1 MVHGTPITSG
11 VFGRLGAVVNS
22 PCDRVCAGISCNIC
36 IYQSVC
42 CILKNSAFAILGRR
56 TPILGEETMGKSIAF
71 VGTNLRRKVAL
82 GLLFCGAM
90 TLFAGSSRA
99 LAADDTIN
107 IGVVLPTTGSESKPG
122 TYQKEGIE
130 LAIKQI
136 NDAGGIMVKSKGKKL
151 KINEIFYDDGS
162 DSKKSASLA
171 ERSMSSDNVVAVLG
185 GYSTAL
191 GTAESVMADRYKTPW
206 ITTGAGATAI
216 FAKGYQYAF
225 GTLSPVA
232 LIGTTSAEFLGS
244 LMDQGKLKK
253 GMKVA
258 MVVENTD
265 HGVDYV
271 QGFTEWS
278 NKHAGYFQIVLN
290 EKFEL
295 NATDFSSILQKVKS
309 SKADIFLSDA
319 HLPDYITMHRQY
331 LQNGLHHQMISYGAR
346 GPESAARQ
354 ALGAGTDYI
363 FSGIW
368 WSNKLPYPQAKKF
381 AEDYKA
387 FTGHDVD
394 SWYSAPAYDGMRI
407 LAKAIEAAGS
417 LDKTA
422 IRDALKKAELKDSVL
437 PGQVLKFGAN
447 GQTEYPFVITQNKP
461 DNKVDIVFPKD
472 AATGDAIAPSPAK

>member
-1 MVHGTPITSG
+1 MRETLTFV
-11 VFGRLGAVVNS
+11 GAHF
-22 PCDRVCAGISCNIC
+22 R
-36 IYQSVC
+36 
-42 CILKNSAFAILGRR
+42 RR
-56 TPILGEETMGKSIAF
+56 TPLTLLL
-71 VGTNLRRKVAL
+71 VGMVA
-82 GLLFCGAM
+82 
-90 TLFAGSSRA
+90 LFAGSSPA

-122 TYQKEGIE
+122 QYQKEGIE

-151 KINEIFYDDGS
+151 KINEIFYDDGT
-162 DSKKSASLA
+162 DSKKSASLT
-171 ERSMSSDNVVAVLG
+171 ERAMSSDGVVAVLG

-206 ITTGAGATAI
+206 VTTGAGATAI
-216 FAKGYQYAF
+216 FGKGYQYAF

-232 LIGTTSAEFLGS
+232 LIGTTSAEFLGY

-253 GMKVA
+253 GLKVA

-265 HGVDYV
+265 HGTDYI
-271 QGFTEWS
+271 QGFTDWS
-278 NKHAGYFQIVLN
+278 NKHAGYFSVVLS

-295 NATDFSSILQKVKS
+295 GATDFSGILQKVKS

-331 LQNGLHHQMISYGAR
+331 LQNGLHHQMVSYGAR

-363 FSGIW
+363 FAGIW

-381 AEDYKA
+381 ATDYKA

-407 LAKAIEAAGS
+407 LAQAIEAAGS

-422 IRDALKKAELKDSVL
+422 IRDALKKAQLKDSVL
-437 PGQVLKFGAN
+437 PGQILKFGAN

-472 AATGDAIAPSPAK
+472 AATGEPVAPIPAK

>member
-1 MVHGTPITSG
+1 MRGTIACIGQNIRHGSILALA
-11 VFGRLGAVVNS
+11 FGIV
-22 PCDRVCAGISCNIC
+22 
-36 IYQSVC
+36 
-42 CILKNSAFAILGRR
+42 
-56 TPILGEETMGKSIAF
+56 
-71 VGTNLRRKVAL
+71 
-82 GLLFCGAM
+82 
-90 TLFAGSSRA
+90 TLCTGSSRA
-99 LAADDTIN
+99 VAADDTIK

-122 TYQKEGIE
+122 AYQKEGIE

-151 KINEIFYDDGS
+151 KIEEVFYDDGT
-162 DSKKSASLA
+162 DSKKSASLT
-171 ERSMSSDNVVAVLG
+171 ERAMSSDGVIAVLG

-216 FAKGYQYAF
+216 FGKGYQYAF

-244 LMDQGKLKK
+244 LVDAGKLKK
-253 GMKVA
+253 GLKVA

-265 HGVDYV
+265 HGTDYV
-271 QGFTEWS
+271 NGFNEWTG
-278 NKHAGYFQIVLN
+278 KHKGYFDVVLN

-295 NATDFSSILQKVKS
+295 GATDFSSILQRVKS
-309 SKADIFLSDA
+309 SHADVFLSDA
-319 HLPDYITMHRQY
+319 HLPDYITMQRQY

-346 GPESAARQ
+346 GPEANARQ

-363 FSGIW
+363 FAGIW

-381 AEDYKA
+381 AADYKA

-407 LAKAIEAAGS
+407 VAKAIESAGS
-417 LDKTA
+417 LDKDK
-422 IRDALKKAELKDSVL
+422 IRDALKKVELTDSVL
-437 PGQVLKFGAN
+437 PGQKLKFAAN
-447 GQTEYPFVITQNKP
+447 GQAEYPFVITQNKP
-461 DNKVDIVFPKD
+461 DNKVDIVYPKD
-472 AATGDAIAPSPAK
+472 AATGDAVAPIPNK

>member
-1 MVHGTPITSG
+1 M
-11 VFGRLGAVVNS
+11 R
-22 PCDRVCAGISCNIC
+22 
-36 IYQSVC
+36 
-42 CILKNSAFAILGRR
+42 
-56 TPILGEETMGKSIAF
+56 KSLTF
-71 VGTNLRRKVAL
+71 VGTHFRRRTAL
-82 GLLFCGAM
+82 ALLLAGMMA
-90 TLFAGSSRA
+90 LFAGPIPA
-99 LAADDTIN
+99 VAADDTIN
-107 IGVVLPTTGSESKPG
+107 IAVVLPTTGSESKPG
-122 TYQKEGIE
+122 QYQKEGIE

-151 KINEIFYDDGS
+151 KINEIFYDDNT
-162 DSKKSASLA
+162 DSKKSASLV
-171 ERSMSSDNVVAVLG
+171 ERAMSSDNVVAVLG

-216 FAKGYQYAF
+216 FGKGYQYAF

-232 LIGTTSAEFLGS
+232 LIGTTTGEFLGS
-244 LMDQGKLKK
+244 LIDQGKLKK
-253 GMKVA
+253 GLKVA
-258 MVVENTD
+258 IVVENTD
-265 HGVDYV
+265 HGTDYV

-278 NKHAGYFQIVLN
+278 NKHAGYFEVVLN

-295 NATDFSSILQKVKS
+295 GATDFSGVLQKVKS
-309 SKADIFLSDA
+309 SKADVFLSDA

-331 LQNGLHHQMISYGAR
+331 LQNGLHHQMVSYGAR
-346 GPESAARQ
+346 GPENAARQ

-381 AEDYKA
+381 ATDYKA

-394 SWYSAPAYDGMRI
+394 SWYSAPAYEGMRI
-407 LAKAIEAAGS
+407 LAQAIEAAGS

-422 IRDALKKAELKDSVL
+422 IRDALKKAQLKDSVL

-472 AATGDAIAPSPAK
+472 AATGEPVAPAPAK

>member
-1 MVHGTPITSG
+1 MKESLTLV
-11 VFGRLGAVVNS
+11 GAHF
-22 PCDRVCAGISCNIC
+22 R
-36 IYQSVC
+36 
-42 CILKNSAFAILGRR
+42 RR
-56 TPILGEETMGKSIAF
+56 TALALLLGGMA
-71 VGTNLRRKVAL
+71 A
-82 GLLFCGAM
+82 
-90 TLFAGSSRA
+90 LFAGSTPA

-151 KINEIFYDDGS
+151 KINEIFYDDGT

-171 ERSMSSDNVVAVLG
+171 ERAMSSDNVVAVIG

-216 FAKGYQYAF
+216 FGKGYQYAF

-232 LIGTTSAEFLGS
+232 LIGTTTAEFLGS
-244 LMDQGKLKK
+244 LIDQGKLKK
-253 GMKVA
+253 GLKVA
-258 MVVENTD
+258 IVVENTD
-265 HGVDYV
+265 HGTDYV
-271 QGFTEWS
+271 QGFTEWAT
-278 NKHAGYFQIVLN
+278 KHAGYFEVVLN

-295 NATDFSSILQKVKS
+295 NATDFSGVLQKVKS

-331 LQNGLHHQMISYGAR
+331 LQNGLRHQMVSYGAR
-346 GPESAARQ
+346 GPENAARQ

-381 AEDYKA
+381 AADYKA

-407 LAKAIEAAGS
+407 LAQAIEAAGS

-422 IRDALKKAELKDSVL
+422 IRDALKKAQLKDSVL

-472 AATGDAIAPSPAK
+472 AATGDPVAPIPAK

>member
-1 MVHGTPITSG
+1 M
-11 VFGRLGAVVNS
+11 R
-22 PCDRVCAGISCNIC
+22 
-36 IYQSVC
+36 
-42 CILKNSAFAILGRR
+42 
-56 TPILGEETMGKSIAF
+56 ETLSF
-71 VGTNLRRKVAL
+71 VGKRIRYITMLALAFGGIVAL
-82 GLLFCGAM
+82 C
-90 TLFAGSSRA
+90 AGSSRA
-99 LAADDTIN
+99 IAADDTIN
-107 IGVVLPTTGSESKPG
+107 IGVVMPTTGSESKAG
-122 TYQKEGIE
+122 GYQKEGIE

-151 KINEIFYDDGS
+151 KINEIFYDDSS

-171 ERSMSSDNVVAVLG
+171 ERAMSSDNVVAVLG

-216 FAKGYQYAF
+216 FGKGYQYAF

-244 LMDQGKLKK
+244 LIDQGKLKK
-253 GMKVA
+253 GLKVA
-258 MVVENTD
+258 IVVENTD

-271 QGFTEWS
+271 QGFTEWA
-278 NKHAGYFQIVLN
+278 NKHAGYFQVVIN

-295 NATDFSSILQKVKS
+295 NATDFSGVLQKVKNS
-309 SKADIFLSDA
+309 HADIFLSDA

-331 LQNGLHHQMISYGAR
+331 LQNGLHHQMVSYGAR
-346 GPESAARQ
+346 GPENAARQ

-381 AEDYKA
+381 ATDYKA

-407 LAKAIEAAGS
+407 LAQAIEAAGS

-422 IRDALKKAELKDSVL
+422 IRDALKKGLLKESVL

-472 AATGDAIAPSPAK
+472 AATGEPVAPAPGK